1 MPEPIEDPS
10 AHEDARRVRKGEPIS
25 PAVSH
30 VSVPRKKHY
39 VCPVDGPVVPD
50 HLGNPEVGDPPHCP
64 ICGAAVAHGAQE
76 VAPHD
81 NYTTL
86 VGDRPVVR
94 P

>member
-1 MPEPIEDPS
+1 MEPIEDPS
-10 AHEDARRVRKGEPIS
+10 AHEAARSAAAGEPIS
-25 PAVSH
+25 VAESVVREPRRSH
-30 VSVPRKKHY
+30 A
-39 VCPVDGPVVPD
+39 VCPVCGPVVPD
-50 HLGNPEVGDPPHCP
+50 HDGNPEVGDPPHCP
-64 ICGAAVAHGAQE
+64 VCGNAVAVRGDV